1 MILDAQFVTKIRQ
14 HPSPE
19 ISTDRQ
25 MLPKDEKSLLTD
37 RLIMRI
43 INIFISVIKSYSGVD
58 NNNKCGDMLVR
69 LQVEEG

>member
-1 MILDAQFVTKIRQ
+1 
-14 HPSPE
+14 
-19 ISTDRQ
+19 
-25 MLPKDEKSLLTD
+25 
-37 RLIMRI
+37 MRI